1 MSAVKERITEVVE
14 NQPEDSSYD
23 EVLKELALDKMIA
36 CGLRDSREGRMIS
49 NQDMK
54 NRIAGWQK

>member
-36 CGLRDSREGRMIS
+36 YGLRDSREGRMIS